1 MQAAALSSSVLRI
14 PSFPSGSCG
23 ALDGAQSVRCS
34 WRRRQRRASREENT
48 RGHTRGN
55 PVFTISEVK
64 VHPHVLG
71 CWVLREPRL
80 ILSRS
85 APRVSGQ
92 SGTQEQI
99 KRVRYG
105 YTALSIPLTCV
116 YLRLRR
122 QMIDKDY
129 FLMKMFWFFFFKQA
143 KPNVMCA
150 TWSWSERIPLLFTD
164 QLWMY
169 AQRDFQKSLYKN
181 DHLPPKGYSW
191 CFTFFK
197 CSISLFILGNYLIA
211 YRI

>member
-71 CWVLREPRL
+71 CWVLRDSLKVCAKSVWSEWHAGANKTCTVRVHRPIDPSYVCLFTPQKANDWQRL
-80 ILSRS
+80 FFNENVLI
-85 APRVSGQ
+85 
-92 SGTQEQI
+92 
-99 KRVRYG
+99 
-105 YTALSIPLTCV
+105 
-116 YLRLRR
+116 
-122 QMIDKDY
+122 
-129 FLMKMFWFFFFKQA
+129 FFFKQA

-169 AQRDFQKSLYKN
+169 AQRDFQKDFNIKMIICPQKVIPDVLHFLNVQY
-181 DHLPPKGYSW
+181 PY
-191 CFTFFK
+191 
-197 CSISLFILGNYLIA
+197 LFWVLIL
-211 YRI
+211 

>member
-64 VHPHVLG
+64 VHPHVLD

-85 APRVSGQ
+85 ALRVSGQ
-92 SGTQEQI
+92 SGMQGQI
-99 KRVRYG
+99 KRVQYG
-105 YTALSIPLTCV
+105 YTRVHCPIDPSYVCLFTPQKANDWQ
-116 YLRLRR
+116 RLFFNENVL
-122 QMIDKDY
+122 I
-129 FLMKMFWFFFFKQA
+129 FFFKL
-143 KPNVMCA
+143 K
-150 TWSWSERIPLLFTD
+150 
-164 QLWMY
+164 
-169 AQRDFQKSLYKN
+169 
-181 DHLPPKGYSW
+181 
-191 CFTFFK
+191 
-197 CSISLFILGNYLIA
+197 
-211 YRI
+211 

>member
-92 SGTQEQI
+92 SGMQEQI

-129 FLMKMFWFFFFKQA
+129 FLMKMFWFFFQA
-143 KPNVMCA
+143 SKAKCDVCNVKLKWTYPTSLHRPALNVC
-150 TWSWSERIPLLFTD
+150 TERF
-164 QLWMY
+164 
-169 AQRDFQKSLYKN
+169 
-181 DHLPPKGYSW
+181 PK
-191 CFTFFK
+191 
-197 CSISLFILGNYLIA
+197 ISL
-211 YRI
+211 

>member
-92 SGTQEQI
+92 SGMQEQI

-105 YTALSIPLTCV
+105 YTALSILPTCV

-122 QMIDKDY
+122 QMIDKEY
-129 FLMKMFWFFFFKQA
+129 FLMKMFWFFFSSKQSQMWCVQREA
-143 KPNVMCA
+143 EVNVSHFSSQTSFECMHR
-150 TWSWSERIPLLFTD
+150 E
-164 QLWMY
+164 
-169 AQRDFQKSLYKN
+169 
-181 DHLPPKGYSW
+181 
-191 CFTFFK
+191 
-197 CSISLFILGNYLIA
+197 ISKKTLI
-211 YRI
+211 